1 MTLQAICK
9 EIEKRIE
16 SLESQRAE
24 ITDRKIPYAKVC
36 GNNKEWDN
44 LLAKRNKIDYELG
57 KLKDM
62 RRIYKNM

>member
-16 SLESQRAE
+16 QLESQRAE

-36 GNNKEWDN
+36 GNNKKWDD

-57 KLKDM
+57 KLRDM
-62 RRIYKNM
+62 RRVYK